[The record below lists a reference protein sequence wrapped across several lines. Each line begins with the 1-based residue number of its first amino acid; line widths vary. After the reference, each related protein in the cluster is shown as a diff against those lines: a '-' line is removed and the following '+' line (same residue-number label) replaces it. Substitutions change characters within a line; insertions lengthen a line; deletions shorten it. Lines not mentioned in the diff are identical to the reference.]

1 MAKSHNSKA
10 VQNYKLACPGSRPR
24 QAVLRPVSDTH
35 NKTNILIKYPPRYES
50 DANVMSK
57 LKVQSEVEWVIRSEL
72 ML

>member
-24 QAVLRPVSDTH
+24 HALLRPVSDTH

-50 DANVMSK
+50 GANVM
-57 LKVQSEVEWVIRSEL
+57 
-72 ML
+72 